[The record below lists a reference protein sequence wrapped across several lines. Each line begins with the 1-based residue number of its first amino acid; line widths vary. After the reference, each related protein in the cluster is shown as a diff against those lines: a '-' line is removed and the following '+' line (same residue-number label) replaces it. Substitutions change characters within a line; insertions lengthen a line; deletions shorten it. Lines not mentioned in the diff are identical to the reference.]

1 MQLAKTDPLSPDAM
15 CAPIQ
20 VGDETAYLTRSLQ
33 IAITGA
39 VTGVLL
45 LIPGGGVVDLILIA
59 VTAAAVAMGRDWLKK
74 ATTAMNI
81 PLFLRSRVSL
91 EKIATPALRE
101 KLREP
106 SASNFKRI
114 RACGPM

>member
-1 MQLAKTDPLSPDAM
+1 M
-15 CAPIQ
+15 
-20 VGDETAYLTRSLQ
+20 
-33 IAITGA
+33 
-39 VTGVLL
+39 
-45 LIPGGGVVDLILIA
+45 DLILIA

-101 KLREP
+101 KLRGTIREQLQKDSGLWANVTSTVENSL
-106 SASNFKRI
+106 SAHVRGMARRTEVSIVFQEDGQS
-114 RACGPM
+114 A